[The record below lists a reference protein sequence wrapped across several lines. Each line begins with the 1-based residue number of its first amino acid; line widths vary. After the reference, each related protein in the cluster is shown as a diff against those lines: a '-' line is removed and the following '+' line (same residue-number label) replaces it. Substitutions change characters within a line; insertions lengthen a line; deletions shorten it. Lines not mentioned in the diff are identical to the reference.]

1 MPILNA
7 GTIVENIALIES
19 ARVVFEEPPNT
30 KEPVEFVNSFAM
42 PPFTP
47 WRGPG
52 DYLLNA
58 GLILADVQK
67 PGSDTTHSGLFATCC
82 APNPAQGPSGA
93 LLVGLLALRM
103 GVPMRFWLNDLSI
116 NPTIRTQ

>member
-19 ARVVFEEPPNT
+19 ARLVFEEAPNT

-47 WRGPG
+47 WRGP
-52 DYLLNA
+52 
-58 GLILADVQK
+58 V
-67 PGSDTTHSGLFATCC
+67 
-82 APNPAQGPSGA
+82 
-93 LLVGLLALRM
+93 
-103 GVPMRFWLNDLSI
+103 
-116 NPTIRTQ
+116 TIYSMLG